1 MAKLIYA
8 AITSLDG
15 YVNDSNGNFEWAA
28 PADDVHAF
36 VNDIERSIGTHLYG
50 RRMYETMRFWENPP
64 PGTEDLDVARDYT
77 RVWQA
82 ADKVVFSRSLEAVS
96 TSRTRLERSFD
107 PDAVRTWKADATAD
121 LSIGGSDLAAQA
133 LRAGLVDE
141 LHLFAHSI
149 VIGGGT
155 HWLPTGVRIPL
166 ELLDERRF
174 ASGVVHMHYAVRA

>member
-15 YVNDSNGNFEWAA
+15 YTNDRDGNFEWAA

-36 VNDIERSIGTHLYG
+36 VNDIERSIGTYLYG
-50 RRMYETMRFWENPP
+50 RRMYETMRYWENPP
-64 PGTEDLDVARDYT
+64 AGTDDLDVARDYT

-82 ADKVVFSRSLEAVS
+82 ADKIVFSRTLESVTTA
-96 TSRTRLERSFD
+96 RTRLESTFD
-107 PDAVRTWKADATAD
+107 RDAVRAWKAEATAD

-141 LHLFAHSI
+141 LHVFMHPI

-155 HWLPTGVRIPL
+155 NWLPTDLRLPL
-166 ELLDERRF
+166 RLLDERRF
-174 ASGVVHMHYAVRA
+174 ESGVVHMHFEVCS